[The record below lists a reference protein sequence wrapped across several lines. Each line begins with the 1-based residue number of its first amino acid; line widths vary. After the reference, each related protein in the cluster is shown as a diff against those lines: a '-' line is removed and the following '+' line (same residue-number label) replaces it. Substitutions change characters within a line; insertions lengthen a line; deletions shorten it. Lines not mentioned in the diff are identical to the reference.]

1 MFNLL
6 SKIREDI
13 ALLKIKAM
21 VQKSTSTTQSRTN
34 SALLGHVRNLQAQ
47 LDLLI
52 ATPTPTPTPTT
63 STSITT
69 PTISAVYTRRNGKK
83 YLLPMATVLRSSH
96 PLGTWELCVVTDS
109 LESRV
114 FEDAL
119 KDDTSSNASADSA
132 ELVKSMS
139 AMEDSAL

>member
-52 ATPTPTPTPTT
+52 ATPTPTPTT